1 MHAVAMANM
10 LGEQDGIIS
19 ANSDDYAG
27 SNLRVITFAAV
38 TTEHR
43 PLRFTRV
50 HGMAAVTA
58 EFMRAVKLR
67 QLYASSGQLKQ
78 ANVLVNDLA
87 HRPHI
92 VSTLLL
98 HQPDSFPSHSPIGSA
113 R

>member
-1 MHAVAMANM
+1 
-10 LGEQDGIIS
+10 
-19 ANSDDYAG
+19 
-27 SNLRVITFAAV
+27 
-38 TTEHR
+38 
-43 PLRFTRV
+43 
-50 HGMAAVTA
+50 MAAVTA

-98 HQPDSFPSHSPIGSA
+98 HQPDSFPFPLAYWQRADQSDQNGLRRHKVA
-113 R
+113 RHEVTITFAHD